1 MELLTA
7 SFSRASA
14 FRNSSRSEQMFLE
27 ADCAPLIRSTAKITD
42 SIRLNLKLPLKFS
55 MKFVAGLEKHMAP
68 ACAVI
73 VQRADMSH
81 SGQLELSVLIKKL
94 QVLYGT
100 VRLD

>member
-1 MELLTA
+1 
-7 SFSRASA
+7 
-14 FRNSSRSEQMFLE
+14 MFLE

-42 SIRLNLKLPLKFS
+42 SIVNLKLPLKFS